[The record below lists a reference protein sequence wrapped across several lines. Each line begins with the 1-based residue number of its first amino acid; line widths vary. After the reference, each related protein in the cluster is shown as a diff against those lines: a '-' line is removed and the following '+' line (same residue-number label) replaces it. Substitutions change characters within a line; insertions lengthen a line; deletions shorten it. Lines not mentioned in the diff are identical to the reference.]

1 MLFLQMLRLDP
12 TRIRLLCVVLLSVR
26 VWLFRMLLKVEPVS
40 VRLYFLLLQ
49 LLKMVQLLR

>member
-1 MLFLQMLRLDP
+1 MLRLDP